1 MDTRH
6 LRGPRNGTPVLSPIH
21 PKHRGFEIS
30 TCGRADDK
38 SQEIV
43 PSHDVPRRSNIC
55 CRDKFPNVYSTKAH
69 CHCYFGFFA
78 VDLCFFFFLV
88 IAGLQA
94 ELFYVRE
101 GVINEY
107 AIKFVVPVP
116 AQVHKLHFTWENLAG
131 RPVS

>member
-1 MDTRH
+1 MY
-6 LRGPRNGTPVLSPIH
+6 I
-21 PKHRGFEIS
+21 
-30 TCGRADDK
+30 
-38 SQEIV
+38 
-43 PSHDVPRRSNIC
+43 NI
-55 CRDKFPNVYSTKAH
+55 FNV
-69 CHCYFGFFA
+69 FFIFY
-78 VDLCFFFFLV
+78 VT
-88 IAGLQA
+88 GLQA